1 MITNQ
6 KTIANKV
13 HANIRRVYDT
23 VETALW
29 AALFAFV
36 LYFAAF
42 VAPRLPEIRAQMEQS
57 RAEHIAA
64 EHRDFCR
71 KWFPAADEHKLI
83 QCMGDLQQF
92 RASVEQRLADESPF

>member
-1 MITNQ
+1 MTFRQ
-6 KTIANKV
+6 KAIANRV
-13 HANIRRVYDT
+13 QGGIRRVYDA

-42 VAPRLPEIRAQMEQS
+42 VAPRLPEIRAQIERS
-57 RAEHIAA
+57 RAEDIAA

-71 KWFPAADEHKLI
+71 KWFPAADEHTLS
-83 QCMGDLQQF
+83 QCVGDLQQF
-92 RASVEQRLADESPF
+92 RASVEQRLADESLF